1 MQELGKNMR
10 QSKYNV
16 NTLFLNRWSPR
27 SFIPTDISDEELYRL
42 FEAARWAPSSFNG
55 QPWRFIYAKR
65 NTENWNKFLNLL
77 IDFNRSWAKNASV
90 LILVISRKTFEYNKK
105 PSLTHQF
112 DTGAAWEN
120 LALQATYQGLA
131 THGME
136 GFNYEKA
143 REELNVPVDFDIL
156 AMVAVG
162 KQGNKDLL
170 STELQEREFPSDRK
184 PLKDIIM
191 EGSFVVK

>member
-10 QSKYNV
+10 QSKYNI
-16 NTLFLNRWSPR
+16 NPLFLNRWSPR
-27 SFIPTDISDEELYRL
+27 SFNPTDISDEELYRL

-65 NTENWNKFLNLL
+65 NTENWNKFLDLL

-136 GFNYEKA
+136 GFNHEKA

-184 PLKDIIM
+184 PLKELIM
-191 EGSFVVK
+191 EGSFAVK

>member
-1 MQELGKNMR
+1 MQELSKNMR

-16 NTLFLNRWSPR
+16 NPLFLNRWSPR

>member
-1 MQELGKNMR
+1 MQELSKNMR

-16 NTLFLNRWSPR
+16 NPLFLNRWSPR
-27 SFIPTDISDEELYRL
+27 SFNPTDISDEELYRL

>member
-1 MQELGKNMR
+1 MR

-27 SFIPTDISDEELYRL
+27 SFNPTDISDEELYRL

-156 AMVAVG
+156 AMIAVG